1 MEEPT
6 MLDALKVPLA
16 VVAALA
22 GLAQDPIESPKPRA
36 FAYYQEAVNDPNGAK
51 ALNEEQQRWWAVPH
65 WGETS
70 SPHPGAFFLGGGYGD
85 SGVTLVPVD
94 DSTRAHLKLPK
105 GQGLIATS
113 VVPRGP
119 AAQAGVSEN
128 DVLLSL
134 GDAPLGKPEDLEEQL
149 KAAGDK
155 PIGLVVL
162 HHGEKKT
169 LQVQPQIKVSFGP
182 VRPEPPAFWI
192 GVSVTPVE
200 PALRDQ
206 LRIPADEGLL
216 ATDVVADGPGARAGL
231 KLNDILLTMD
241 GKPLKDQPTLVDLVQ
256 KNGEKSVAVEILR
269 EGSRQRI
276 ELTPARRK
284 GALRVSRVRHS
295 GDWNINFLRPGF
307 VVQDWSNPGSNK
319 EPIYTYTLQDDSLKV
334 HTNPAGGEPLAK
346 RLDGMSAEIK
356 ELRKAIDELRAV
368 LKDRK

>member
-1 MEEPT
+1 
-6 MLDALKVPLA
+6 MLHATKLPLVFA
-16 VVAALA
+16 TALA
-22 GLAQDPIESPKPRA
+22 SLAQAQTESPKPSA
-36 FAYYQEAVNDPNGAK
+36 FAYYQQAVNDAGTPK
-51 ALNEEQQRWWAVPH
+51 THNEAMQKLWTLTSPY
-65 WGETS
+65 ETG
-70 SPHPGAFFLGGGYGD
+70 SPHPGVFFLGGGYGD

-94 DSTRAHLKLPK
+94 DSTRGHLKLPK
-105 GQGLIATS
+105 GQGLVATS
-113 VVPRGP
+113 VVPSGP
-119 AAQAGVSEN
+119 AALAGVCEN
-128 DVLLSL
+128 DVLLAL
-134 GDAPLGKPEDLEEQL
+134 GDAPLGRPEDLEEQL
-149 KAAGDK
+149 KAAGDR

-162 HHGEKKT
+162 HHGDKKT
-169 LQVQPQIKVSFGP
+169 LQVQPQVKVSFGP

-216 ATDVVADGPGARAGL
+216 ATDVVAEGPGAKAGL
-231 KLNDILLTMD
+231 KVNDILLTMD

-276 ELTPARRK
+276 ELTPARRR
-284 GALRVSRVRHS
+284 GALRVSRVRHP

-307 VVQDWSNPGSNK
+307 VVQDWSNPGANK
-319 EPIYTYTLQDDSLKV
+319 DSVYTYTLQDDTLRLNP
-334 HTNPAGGEPLAK
+334 NPAGAEPLAK
-346 RLDGMSAEIK
+346 RIDGMSAEIK